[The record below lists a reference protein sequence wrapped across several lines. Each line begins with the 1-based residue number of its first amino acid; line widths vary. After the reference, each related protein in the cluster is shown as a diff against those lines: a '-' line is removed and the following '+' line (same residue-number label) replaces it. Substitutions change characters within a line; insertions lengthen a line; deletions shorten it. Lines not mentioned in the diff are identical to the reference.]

1 MSVVRT
7 LAWSA
12 VSLLTIVATVGPG
25 VAADPSVR
33 SGATLGGS
41 TQSVVSLPSGKVL
54 SGEGRSQQQVETL
67 LRQATPMPTPQLAV
81 LPADAPGDIQAT
93 TETNA
98 VAPEIVKGAA
108 GSEGAADGSTETSDT
123 VAQPDLAPQVTTGS
137 AITPFDYG
145 RSNLVTVYHYTD
157 RLLDAK
163 LNDAY
168 PYRTVGWLRF
178 IAADGG
184 SYRCTAQLI
193 GRSIGITAGHCVH
206 AGGSKAAGWIIEGS
220 FAPAYRN
227 GTEPYGSTP
236 VYWVNT
242 TGGWY
247 NTGVLDAGYDVG
259 IFVLRRRPGT
269 QTELGA
275 YTGYAGFCV
284 ANCLQ
289 RYWFLTQ
296 LGYPANYYQGER
308 MIEGEHLELSD
319 GRDYVYGSGMQGG
332 SSGGGHFSNLGD
344 LDDYSYGSLGYA
356 AARNVVYAVT
366 SWGYTDTAIKVQ
378 GASSL
383 SGPKNANDF
392 KELYNS
398 ACRLSRTRNG
408 PKSCTVLP

>member
-1 MSVVRT
+1 MGVVKQLVWFVVPL
-7 LAWSA
+7 LA
-12 VSLLTIVATVGPG
+12 LVATADPSQ
-25 VAADPSVR
+25 AADPAVQ
-33 SGATLGGS
+33 SGATLGNTAS
-41 TQSVVSLPSGKVL
+41 RQATLPTGKVL
-54 SGEGRSQQQVETL
+54 GGSGRSAQQVETM
-67 LRQATPMPTPQLAV
+67 LRQASPMPTPQLAA

-93 TETNA
+93 TTIDA

-108 GSEGAADGSTETSDT
+108 GSESAADGATETGEAT
-123 VAQPDLAPQVTTGS
+123 AQPDLAPEVTTGS

-145 RSNLVTVYHYTD
+145 RNNLVTVYHYTD
-157 RLLDAK
+157 RVLHAA
-163 LNDAY
+163 LNDEY

-206 AGGSKAAGWIIEGS
+206 DGGTKGAGWITEGT
-220 FAPAYRN
+220 FAPAYMD
-227 GTEPYGSTP
+227 GTEPYGATE

-242 TGGWY
+242 TAGWY
-247 NTGVLDAGYDVG
+247 ETGVLDQGYDVG
-259 IFVLRRRPGT
+259 IFVLRRRMGT
-269 QTELGA
+269 GSELGA
-275 YTGYAGFCV
+275 FTGYAGFCV

-289 RYWFLTQ
+289 RYWHLTQ
-296 LGYPANYYQGER
+296 LGYPANYYNGQR

-332 SSGGGHFSNLGD
+332 SSGGGHFSNLGE
-344 LDDYSYGSLGYA
+344 LDTYSDGSLGYA
-356 AARNVVYAVT
+356 AARNVIYAVT
-366 SWGYTDTAIKVQ
+366 SWGYSDTAMKVQ

-383 SGPKNANDF
+383 SGPDNANDF

-408 PKSCTVLP
+408 PRSCTVLP